1 MAPHPQMAPQA
12 RPVAPA
18 GPRTFVAPSRAGRP
32 APGYVNPGN
41 RNVRV
46 ENRRVGNN
54 YVRVDRSRDIHVQR
68 NTFVR
73 PAPRPY
79 VRAPYAYGGHRYYA
93 YHPYYYHRYTPYYW
107 GPAFHPFGF
116 FVGTLAAT
124 AIIVSIAD
132 TQYRYDQ
139 GVWYAPTGD
148 GYAVVTA
155 PVGAFVTV
163 LPPGAGAVAPNEY
176 YFGGAYYAWTGN
188 GYTVV
193 APQAGTVVDQL
204 PPGGEE
210 VVIGDQRYVRFG
222 ETYYLPFVDSNGQPR
237 YEVVQVQ

>member
-1 MAPHPQMAPQA
+1 
-12 RPVAPA
+12 
-18 GPRTFVAPSRAGRP
+18 
-32 APGYVNPGN
+32 
-41 RNVRV
+41 
-46 ENRRVGNN
+46 
-54 YVRVDRSRDIHVQR
+54 
-68 NTFVR
+68 
-73 PAPRPY
+73 
-79 VRAPYAYGGHRYYA
+79 
-93 YHPYYYHRYTPYYW
+93 
-107 GPAFHPFGF
+107 
-116 FVGTLAAT
+116 VGTLAAT